1 MQIDILTLFPE
12 MFAGPLNHS
21 ILQKAQEKGVV
32 TINYINIRDFTTDRH
47 RTADDRPFGGGA
59 GMVMKA
65 EPILKAYESIP
76 KTNAYTV
83 LLTPQGRKFH
93 QKIAWELSQKEHL
106 IFICGHYEGIDERVR
121 QLLVDDEISVGDF
134 VLTGGE
140 IAAIVVIDAV
150 ARLVPGVLG
159 DETSAENES
168 FKDRLLEHPH
178 YTRPR
183 NFRGLEV
190 PEVLLSGN
198 HKKIELWQKKE
209 SLLQTFFR
217 RRDLLKKRG
226 LTKEEKVLLWQ
237 GFFEL
242 AMLIDEIPERSE

>member
-1 MQIDILTLFPE
+1 MKIDILTLFPE
-12 MFAGPLNHS
+12 MFYGPLNSS
-21 ILQKAQEKGVV
+21 ILKKAQEKGII

-47 RTADDRPFGGGA
+47 HQADDKPYGGGA
-59 GMVMKA
+59 GMVMKV
-65 EPILKAYESIP
+65 EPIIKAYEAIP
-76 KTNAYTV
+76 KNNSFTIM
-83 LLTPQGRKFH
+83 LSPQGRKFN
-93 QKIAWELSQKEHL
+93 QKLARELSQKEHL

-121 QLLVDDEISVGDF
+121 QLIVDEEISIGDYI
-134 VLTGGE
+134 LTGGE
-140 IAAIVVIDAV
+140 IAAMVIIDAV

-159 DETSAENES
+159 DEVSAEEES
-168 FKDRLLEHPH
+168 FSDQLLEYPH

-198 HKKIELWQKKE
+198 HKKIDLWRKKQ
-209 SLLQTFFR
+209 SLLNTLFR
-217 RRDLLKKRG
+217 RRDLLKVRG
-226 LTKEEKVLLWQ
+226 LTKEEKILLWQ